1 MKQLRKNNELVNKSL
16 LEKKAKLGKI
26 YTRNVNKPLKSD
38 VTIKKLKTEIVEK
51 GKELAQLKKINYF

>member
-1 MKQLRKNNELVNKSL
+1 MKQLRNNNELVNKSL

-26 YTRNVNKPLKSD
+26 YIRNVNKTLKSD

-51 GKELAQLKKINYF
+51 GKELA